1 MLAKA
6 VEQVSVEEE
15 VVTHSVHQLL
25 REQPHPQQ
33 IVTCHLKKL
42 PLMIAQCTISFGTLV
57 LNLVLEWEL
66 AEIRTYG
73 VSFPHLAG
81 LKETLEK
88 TEWWEQAGNEKS
100 EHSHSHTEW
109 DEIQKTPGSQ
119 QEQVLREIGLF
130 VVKIIRSEMTN
141 NSQELDL
148 P

>member
-1 MLAKA
+1 M
-6 VEQVSVEEE
+6 
-15 VVTHSVHQLL
+15 TRSVHQLL

-42 PLMIAQCTISFGTLV
+42 LLMVAQCTISFGTLV

-88 TEWWEQAGNEKS
+88 TEWWKQAGNEKS
-100 EHSHSHTEW
+100 DHSHSHSHIEW

-130 VVKIIRSEMTN
+130 VVKIIRSEMAN
-141 NSQELDL
+141 KSHRKIDL